1 MNFSSIT
8 CISKKTMIFGAAGA
22 IGALIGELICDI
34 FMDSGT
40 ITSLNSVV
48 RVSIWAGIISL
59 SIALGLIVA
68 QNIYFK
74 KAPFSISMIKAGLR
88 GILTGVFAGGMA
100 QVLFSYTVNISELIE
115 ISSRIFCWGIFGMGS
130 GWGISLFV
138 PNYPRRS
145 AMIAGFLG
153 GAIGG
158 SFFRFTYSLFPE
170 NVSRLIGV
178 AVLGLFIGLM
188 ISYIE
193 EIVREAWLT
202 IAWSDKEKTIISLGS
217 KPIILG
223 SSSEADVY
231 LPKERNYP
239 PVTAIIK
246 LENSRITIENK
257 INNQIT
263 ELRNGSKLSL
273 GTIEVVVNS
282 KSIK

>member
-1 MNFSSIT
+1 M
-8 CISKKTMIFGAAGA
+8 ISGAAGA
-22 IGALIGELICDI
+22 VGALIGELICEI
-34 FMDSGT
+34 FMDMGRGT
-40 ITSLNSVV
+40 GTFLNALIH
-48 RVSIWAGIISL
+48 VSIWTGIISL

-74 KAPFSISMIKAGLR
+74 KAPFSISMIKAGIR
-88 GILTGVFAGGMA
+88 GVLTGAFVGGMA
-100 QVLFSYTVNISELIE
+100 QILFSFTSNISELIE

-145 AMIAGFLG
+145 AMIAGFIG

-158 SFFRFTYSLFPE
+158 SFFRFTFSLFPG
-170 NVSRLIGV
+170 NVGRLIGV

-188 ISYIE
+188 IAYIE
-193 EIVREAWLT
+193 ELVREAWLT
-202 IAWSDKEKTIISLGS
+202 IIWSKKEKVIISLGS
-217 KPIILG
+217 KPIVLG

-263 ELRNGSKLSL
+263 ELRNGSKLFIGS
-273 GTIEVVVNS
+273 IEVVVNS
-282 KSIK
+282 KCD

>member
-1 MNFSSIT
+1 M
-8 CISKKTMIFGAAGA
+8 KFGTAGA
-22 IGALIGELICDI
+22 VGALIGGLISDI
-34 FMDSGT
+34 FIYKSSGT
-40 ITSLNSVV
+40 FLSALIHI
-48 RVSIWAGIISL
+48 SIWTAIISL
-59 SIALGLIVA
+59 SIALGLIAA

-88 GILTGVFAGGMA
+88 GILSGAFAGGMA
-100 QVLFSYTVNISELIE
+100 QILFWFTADISELIE

-158 SFFRFTYSLFPE
+158 FFFRFTYSLFPE

-202 IAWSDKEKTIISLGS
+202 IAWSDKEKTVISLGS
-217 KPIILG
+217 KPITLG

-231 LPKERNYP
+231 LPKEMNYP

-273 GTIEVVVNS
+273 GSIEVVVNS
-282 KSIK
+282 KFN